1 MSLARPPVDSPASR
15 RASGP
20 THAIYRAHPADTLT
34 RVTFFPNIQPGVWP
48 SVGVG
53 RFAASIRRDTHTG
66 CKVALIGLPDDLGVR
81 LNSGRPG
88 AAEGPTAFRAALARY
103 GTAWDAESELE
114 LDVPVV
120 DLGDITPAPG
130 DDAAALHRT
139 HARVTE
145 TLLAV
150 HAAGLIPV
158 CIGGGHDLTFPT
170 VRALAIARGDHSGP
184 LGGINVDAHLDVRET
199 VGSGMPFRALIEGG
213 FVDPR
218 KFTVV
223 GAGLFANTREHHQ
236 WLTSRGARVLGVESV
251 MEYGASETDT
261 FTRTMRKAA
270 IGSSTR
276 LGTGFVSID
285 LDSMDASC
293 APGVSAM
300 NPMGLSVRQVEQ
312 IAREAG
318 EHPAVMH
325 FDLMELSPPND
336 KPPGA
341 GMTARIAALLFLSF
355 IRGFAERAS

>member
-1 MSLARPPVDSPASR
+1 
-15 RASGP
+15 
-20 THAIYRAHPADTLT
+20 
-34 RVTFFPNIQPGVWP
+34 VTFFPNTKPGNWP
-48 SVGVG
+48 AIGAG
-53 RFAASIRRDTHTG
+53 RFAASIKRDDHTG
-66 CKVALIGLPDDLGVR
+66 CKIALVGLPDDLGVR
-81 LNSGRPG
+81 LNNGRPG
-88 AAEGPTAFRAALARY
+88 AAEGPTAFRTALARY

-114 LDVPVV
+114 LDVPVFDV
-120 DLGDITPAPG
+120 GDVTPSPG

-150 HAAGLIPV
+150 HATGMIPV
-158 CIGGGHDLTFPT
+158 CVGGGHDLTFPT
-170 VRALAIARGDHSGP
+170 VRALSIARGDTIGP

-223 GAGLFANTREHHQ
+223 GAGLFANTREHCE
-236 WLTSRGARVLGVESV
+236 WLTSRGARVLGVEGV
-251 MEYGASETDT
+251 MEYGVSETDT
-261 FTRTMRKAA
+261 FTRSMRRAA

-276 LGTGFVSID
+276 LGVGFVSID
-285 LDSMDASC
+285 LDSMDASF

-312 IAREAG
+312 IARDAG
-318 EHPAVMH
+318 EHPAVRH

-336 KPPGA
+336 KPAGA

-355 IRGFAERAS
+355 IRGFAERVS